1 MQLLQS
7 TFFIGILLGAILNGI
22 AADRCA
28 KLSLSL
34 PSNYPKFYGTFLF
47 RHGRKAIFVYV
58 CPMLLLAL
66 FLGAL
71 SPSALIYGVSLFVKG
86 ICVAGIYS
94 SAFVIGIEVTGGRYR
109 FWLGNVHS
117 IVFAL
122 GAIYSCLM
130 ADYFRAWRLVEIAL
144 TFPVILMLPYPCI
157 FPESIRWQIS
167 NGKIESAVKQIRQA
181 AALNR
186 ISIPE
191 EVISSLLS
199 SEQVR
204 ICRTAI
210 IILKT
215 TVAVDRPKIRE
226 DQTNQEEIKH
236 SRLVSPQTY
245 AIVGLGFNMH
255 LVCQCPRVLWTIVS
269 LFANWR
275 EHLLLHVYAFSSGYS
290 WHSTDRRLRREIFSE
305 SYLDYRHASGWNFLY
320 RRFNFAR

>member
-1 MQLLQS
+1 
-7 TFFIGILLGAILNGI
+7 
-22 AADRCA
+22 
-28 KLSLSL
+28 
-34 PSNYPKFYGTFLF
+34 
-47 RHGRKAIFVYV
+47 
-58 CPMLLLAL
+58 MLLLAL

-71 SPSALIYGVSLFVKG
+71 SPSALIYGFSLFVKG

-130 ADYFRAWRLVEIAL
+130 ADYFRAWRLVEIAM

-181 AALNR
+181 AAFNR

-199 SEQVR
+199 SEQVF
-204 ICRTAI
+204 
-210 IILKT
+210 
-215 TVAVDRPKIRE
+215 VFVFAVLP
-226 DQTNQEEIKH
+226 
-236 SRLVSPQTY
+236 
-245 AIVGLGFNMH
+245 
-255 LVCQCPRVLWTIVS
+255 
-269 LFANWR
+269 
-275 EHLLLHVYAFSSGYS
+275 
-290 WHSTDRRLRREIFSE
+290 
-305 SYLDYRHASGWNFLY
+305 
-320 RRFNFAR
+320 